1 MNKKESIGIVLGSA
15 LEPKK
20 LIKLAKIAEKNNF
33 DEIWLAEDFFFTG
46 GISGA
51 SIVLANTKNITV
63 GLGIV
68 SAVFRHPALLA
79 MEISTISAVY
89 PNRFYAGIGLGVP
102 TWIRQ
107 VGLHPKSPLS
117 AMRTCVTSVRKLL
130 EGKTINETSEAFV
143 FDNVCLEYPEIQ
155 TKTPLHM
162 GVIGPKMLK
171 LSGEISDGTI
181 FSVAASHE
189 YVKWAQNL
197 IVEGTNKSTLL
208 LNKHR
213 LTLYAIYS
221 VDDDSS
227 KARNAV
233 RAPLAFYKSIG
244 TNTLTD
250 VYGNS
255 SELKKLIELGGYEAV
270 RDNMPDKWIEDLTI
284 SGSPREVSEKIKSY
298 FDIGIDSVALFPM
311 PSENA
316 HKMISI
322 TAEKVLPFLD

>member
-1 MNKKESIGIVLGSA
+1 MNKNKAVGIVLGSA
-15 LEPKK
+15 LAPAN
-20 LIKLAKIAEKNNF
+20 LIKTAKIVEKSNF

-51 SIVLANTKNITV
+51 TIVLANTKNIPV

-79 MEISTISAVY
+79 MEISTISAAY

-102 TWIRQ
+102 AWIRQ

-117 AMRTCVTSVRKLL
+117 VMRTCVTTVRKLL
-130 EGKTINETSEAFV
+130 EGKTINETSEAFA
-143 FDNVCLEYPEIQ
+143 FDDVCLEYPEIS

-181 FSVAASHE
+181 FSVASSHE
-189 YVKWAQNL
+189 YVKWAKNL
-197 IVEGTNKSTLL
+197 IEKGSNISTII
-208 LNKHR
+208 NKHR

-221 VDDDSS
+221 IDDDSS

-255 SELKKLIELGGYEAV
+255 SELKKLIELGGFETV

-284 SGSPREVSEKIKSY
+284 SGSPREVLEKIKSY

-316 HKMISI
+316 DKMISI